1 VSAPGGEP
9 RDGPAAEP
17 PDLPDLVVLSD
28 LHLGL
33 GENPASGRFH
43 RLEAFFYDDDFASF
57 ASWLCTDAARSGRQ
71 LRMIF
76 AGDSL
81 DFLRVERSVAL
92 PSEGPGLAHAA
103 ALARA
108 ILAGHPGVV
117 RGLAE
122 LLAAGHEVVLLPG
135 NHDLELQRDDVRTE
149 LRQALAAALAVR
161 GLDDAAQVQALAR
174 LTFANWFHHEP
185 GRIWIEHGSQYD
197 PEGAFRYLLR
207 GPAGGNASASE
218 ESRDLP
224 LGNFFQRHFYNAF
237 GSLASVVPATP
248 NANRGYLRWLMMHRP
263 RTLVQVLYRQL
274 PLAVRLIWRFAR
286 VAAQAPPAALSRAHA
301 TGLTAEIAASP
312 LGERLRDVDALKQVG
327 DLHDAAWRVGRQL
340 VRAGLFALL
349 ISLVVLGTFS
359 AGNLAIASMRTGLW
373 PKALL
378 SISLTLVLLLLGAVG
393 LVLVLLRPAPPP
405 LPGLADAAKQIAR
418 LAGVPLVVFGHT
430 HAEDV
435 HALPAGWYFNTGTW
449 IAVFL
454 DGELS
459 PRSRVQCS
467 FLRVE
472 GTRARLM
479 RWSPDRDRAL
489 PVLLLED

>member
-1 VSAPGGEP
+1 MNAAGGEP
-9 RDGPAAEP
+9 RDGPVAAP
-17 PDLPDLVVLSD
+17 PDVPDLVVLSD

-57 ASWLCTDAARSGRQ
+57 AGWLCADAARSGRQ
-71 LRMIF
+71 LRMIL

-81 DFLRVERSVAL
+81 DFLRVERGVAL
-92 PSEGPGLAHAA
+92 PGEGPGVTRAA

-117 RGLAE
+117 HGLAE
-122 LLAAGHEVVLLPG
+122 LLAAGHELVLLPG
-135 NHDLELQRDDVRTE
+135 NHDLELQRDDVRAE
-149 LRQALAAALAVR
+149 LRQALASALRVR
-161 GLDDAAQVQALAR
+161 GLDDAASEQALAR
-174 LTFANWFHHEP
+174 LAFANWFHHEP

-207 GPAGGNASASE
+207 GPSSSE

-224 LGNFFQRHFYNAF
+224 LGNFFQRHLYNAF

-248 NANRGYLRWLMMHRP
+248 NANRGYLRWLMLHRP
-263 RTLVQVLYRQL
+263 RTLVQVLYRHL

-286 VAAQAPPAALSRAHA
+286 SAAQAPPPALARAHA
-301 TGLTAEIAASP
+301 AGLAAEALASP
-312 LGERLRDVDALKQVG
+312 LGERVREVDALKQVG

-349 ISLVVLGTFS
+349 ISLLVLGTFS

-378 SISLTLVLLLLGAVG
+378 SVGLTLMLLLLGAVG

-405 LPGLADAAKQIAR
+405 LPGLADAARHIAR
-418 LAGVPLVVFGHT
+418 LTSVPLVVFGHT
-430 HAEDV
+430 HCEDV
-435 HALPAGWYFNTGTW
+435 RPLPGGWYFNTGTW

-459 PRSRVQCS
+459 PRSRVQAS

-472 GTRARLM
+472 GKRARLM
-479 RWSPDRDRAL
+479 RWNPDQGRAL
-489 PVLLLED
+489 PVLLLEE